1 MKAIAFNGS
10 PNKKGRTV
18 EYLEQV
24 GLPIVHLADGIANAR
39 AEVLSADLVLFATP
53 VYWYNVSALMKEL
66 IEALP
71 EAPSYECE
79 GKVAFL
85 LAVCD
90 DDGGQQ
96 ALNQMM
102 APLSHM
108 GFSFPPYAAANYINT
123 NLMQQSEHRW
133 QCEVTRYLKK
143 QIARFKRSAR

>member
-1 MKAIAFNGS
+1 MKAIALNGS
-10 PNKKGRTV
+10 PNKNGRTV
-18 EYLEQV
+18 ECLRQV
-24 GLPIVHLADGIANAR
+24 GLPIIHLADGIAIAR

-53 VYWYNVSALMKEL
+53 VRWFNISALMKEL

-71 EAPSYECE
+71 EADSYECE

-85 LAVCD
+85 MAVCE

-102 APLSHM
+102 GPLSHM

-123 NLMQQSEHRW
+123 KMMQQSEQRW
-133 QCEVTRYLKK
+133 QCDVTRYLKEQIMQLK
-143 QIARFKRSAR
+143 QTTR